1 MSALSVE
8 AFDGLASNRIFEG
21 IEPDLLRQ
29 IAPEVHVV
37 HLQGGEV
44 IFREGDQGDLL
55 YLVGEGSVKISKSGR
70 GGEQETLGYIQPGSF
85 FGEMALLDGQPRSAM
100 ATAVGS
106 TLLGTVDEPT
116 FQHILGLA
124 PCRLHMNFLRS
135 VTERLRSVNSHFISE
150 VMRSERLSLVGSMAN
165 TIIHDLKNPICIIRG
180 CCEMLAAES
189 TNPRQQK
196 LTKMMDTAVDGML
209 AMTQELLDYAR
220 GQSALE
226 CKIVSIWRLLDELNT
241 QSLCLLPGHNIQFI
255 KDIRYE
261 GNINVD
267 FGRFLRVLCNL
278 IKNAREAMPHG
289 GILNIVTDLVDNQ
302 VVIQISD
309 TGVGMPADILAKLFE
324 PFVTYGKSHGTGL
337 GMAIAKSVVN
347 AHEGTITVSSVQG
360 SGTTVE
366 LRLPAP
372 AETA

>member
-1 MSALSVE
+1 
-8 AFDGLASNRIFEG
+8 
-21 IEPDLLRQ
+21 
-29 IAPEVHVV
+29 
-37 HLQGGEV
+37 
-44 IFREGDQGDLL
+44 
-55 YLVGEGSVKISKSGR
+55 
-70 GGEQETLGYIQPGSF
+70 
-85 FGEMALLDGQPRSAM
+85 
-100 ATAVGS
+100 
-106 TLLGTVDEPT
+106 
-116 FQHILGLA
+116 
-124 PCRLHMNFLRS
+124 MNFLRS

-165 TIIHDLKNPICIIRG
+165 TIIHDLKNPICIVRG

-241 QSLCLLPGHNIQFI
+241 QSLCLPPGHNIQFI

-261 GNINVD
+261 GHINVD

-289 GILNIVTDLVDNQ
+289 GILNIVTDLVDNE

-324 PFVTYGKSHGTGL
+324 PFVTYGKSNGTGL

-347 AHEGTITVSSVQG
+347 AHEGTITVTSVQG